1 MVARPLPETT
11 DGGRRGACD
20 NRRMPVAAPTGRS
33 SDGRNGGVPVS
44 RAFSGG
50 KRQRE
55 ATRDRQKKEKAQRLA
70 RNRALRAQGIDPML
84 EAAPEALPEVKLED
98 VVISVPSR
106 ARRNAFPMK
115 LFVGG
120 LGSDVAVDTLRSAFE
135 RFGPIEDAVV
145 ILDRATGRSRG
156 FGFVTFSNAAD
167 AQEAI
172 KQMNGAQLQ
181 NGTLTV
187 NNADSR

>member
-1 MVARPLPETT
+1 M
-11 DGGRRGACD
+11 
-20 NRRMPVAAPTGRS
+20 
-33 SDGRNGGVPVS
+33 S
-44 RAFSGG
+44 RAFTGG

-55 ATRDRQKKEKAQRLA
+55 ATRDRHKKEKEQRLA

-98 VVISVPSR
+98 VVISVAAR
-106 ARRNAFPMK
+106 ERRNGFPLK

-120 LGSDVAVDTLRSAFE
+120 LGNTVTVDTLRAAFE

-145 ILDRATGRSRG
+145 IVDRGTGRSRG

-167 AQEAI
+167 AHEAI
-172 KQMNGAQLQ
+172 KQMNGAL
-181 NGTLTV
+181 LEDRVLKV

>member
-1 MVARPLPETT
+1 M
-11 DGGRRGACD
+11 
-20 NRRMPVAAPTGRS
+20 
-33 SDGRNGGVPVS
+33 S

-55 ATRDRQKKEKAQRLA
+55 ASRDRQKKEKEQRLA
-70 RNRALRAQGIDPML
+70 RNRALRAQGVDPSM
-84 EAAPEALPEVKLED
+84 EPELSPQDLPEVKLED

-106 ARRNAFPMK
+106 ERHTNSFPTK

-120 LGSDVAVDTLRSAFE
+120 LGNGIMTETLRAAFA

-145 ILDRATGRSRG
+145 ILDRATGSSRG

-167 AQEAI
+167 ANEAI
-172 KQMNGAQLQ
+172 KQMNGALLEDR
-181 NGTLTV
+181 TLKV
-187 NNADSR
+187 NTAEGR

>member
-1 MVARPLPETT
+1 M
-11 DGGRRGACD
+11 
-20 NRRMPVAAPTGRS
+20 
-33 SDGRNGGVPVS
+33 S

-55 ATRDRQKKEKAQRLA
+55 ATRDRQKKEKEQRLA
-70 RNRALRAQGIDPML
+70 RNRALRAQGVDPML
-84 EAAPEALPEVKLED
+84 EPETSPQQLPEVKLED

-106 ARRNAFPMK
+106 EKRANSFPMK

-120 LGSDVAVDTLRSAFE
+120 LGNGVMVETLRAAFA

-145 ILDRATGRSRG
+145 IVDRATGRSRG
-156 FGFVTFSNAAD
+156 FGFVTFSRAAD
-167 AQEAI
+167 AHEAI
-172 KQMNGAQLQ
+172 KQMDGTQLEDR
-181 NGTLTV
+181 TLKV